1 MPLSIEKKLPLI
13 LLLAFLMLAAIGFF
27 AYHSTTS
34 LQEAVKWQKHTQ
46 DVLLK
51 LDDTLMSVTDVE
63 TGSRGFVISGTD
75 NFLEPYNRGKQNAL
89 KSLEDLKSL
98 TADNQTQV
106 ENLAQL
112 SKQVTDKIRITDGY
126 NETRRSQGLLN
137 AVNDVSKGEGDS
149 VMNQIRLS
157 VEKIRNEEL
166 RLLKFRDDNLQS
178 TLKNNFW
185 MMAIS
190 SFAGIFALALANFA
204 VYFEIKKR
212 ELAETNLIKANQGLE
227 KRVEERTEELKDANE
242 NLRESELFSRSVI
255 DSLSAHIAVLDKT
268 GKIILVNNAWENFAE
283 ANAGIEQ
290 LGSTG
295 IGQNYLSVCEQGS
308 SDENTQSI
316 AENLRAILAGG
327 KQHFTIEYPCHSP
340 SEERWFLMQV
350 NALQGSDG
358 GVVVSH
364 YNITD
369 RVKAEQTVKLSEE
382 FNRTIIESSPDCFKI
397 LDLDGR
403 FIAMNTQGMCLMEID
418 DFAPFVGK
426 KWIESWEGKERK
438 QAEEAFEKAVAGE
451 GSHFEG
457 FCKTAKG
464 TSKWWEVAVAPVR
477 GENGKVHRVISVS
490 REVTERKNNE
500 IERERLL
507 LNERNSRREAEIANR
522 LRDEFMATIS
532 HELRTPLNAILGW
545 ARIIQSNKTDEKNK
559 ARAVDTIIKNAE
571 TQNRLIEDLM
581 DVARIISG
589 KLVLELEDVNAEEL
603 VLSSIET
610 VKPSAAEKSISLA
623 LKVDESAK
631 ETNISGDPNRLR
643 QIILNLLTNAVKFTP
658 KGGQINVSLAQID
671 NRAIVKI
678 KDNGV
683 GISEE
688 FLPFVFERFRQDAAN
703 LKQSGGLG
711 LGLAI
716 VRQLTELHGGSVSV
730 ESEGQDKGATFTVIL
745 PVASEAK
752 TSSAKNI

>member
-1 MPLSIEKKLPLI
+1 MPLSIEKKLPII

-27 AYHSTTS
+27 AYKSTRS
-34 LQEAVKWQKHTQ
+34 LQDAVKWQKHTQ

-51 LDDTLMSVTDVE
+51 LDDTLGSVTDIE

-75 NFLEPYNRGKQNAL
+75 NFLEPYNKGKQISL
-89 KSLEDLKSL
+89 KSLEDLKAL
-98 TADNQTQV
+98 TADNQTQA

-112 SKQVTDKIRITDGY
+112 AKQVNDKIVVMDSY
-126 NETRRSQGLLN
+126 VETRRSQGLLN
-137 AVNDVSKGEGDS
+137 AVNEVSKGEGDLM
-149 VMNQIRLS
+149 MNQIRLT
-157 VEKIRNEEL
+157 VEKMRGEEL

-178 TLKNNFW
+178 TLNNNFW
-185 MMAIS
+185 MMLVS
-190 SFAGIFALALANFA
+190 SFAGLLALALANFA

-212 ELAETNLIKANQGLE
+212 ETAEKDLVKANQGLE
-227 KRVEERTEELKDANE
+227 KRVEERTRELEKVNDS
-242 NLRESELFSRSVI
+242 LRTSELFSRSVI
-255 DSLSAHIAVLDKT
+255 DSLSAHIAVLDNE
-268 GKIILVNNAWENFAE
+268 GKITMVNNAWENFAE

-290 LGSTG
+290 LGLSS
-295 IGQNYLSVCEQGS
+295 IGQNYLMVCEQES
-308 SDENTQSI
+308 SDENLQTV
-316 AENLRAILAGG
+316 ATNLRAILEGE
-327 KQHFTIEYPCHSP
+327 KHHFTIEYPCHSP

-350 NALQGSDG
+350 NALQDSNG

-382 FNRTIIESSPDCFKI
+382 FNRTLIESSPDCFKI

-403 FIAMNTQGMCLMEID
+403 FLSMNAQGMCLMEID
-418 DFAPFVGK
+418 DFTDFVGK
-426 KWIESWEGKERK
+426 KWIDAWEGKERK
-438 QAEEAFEKAVAGE
+438 LAEEAFKKALNGE
-451 GSHFEG
+451 GSNFEG

-464 TSKWWEVAVAPVR
+464 NSKWWEVAVAPVR
-477 GENGKVHRVISVS
+477 GENGKVDRVISVS

-500 IERERLL
+500 LERERLL
-507 LNERNSRREAEIANR
+507 RNERNSRREAEIATR

-545 ARIIQSNKTDEKNK
+545 ARILKSGKTDENNK
-559 ARAVDTIIKNAE
+559 AKAVDTIIKNAE

-603 VLSSIET
+603 ISSSIET
-610 VKPSAAEKSISLA
+610 VKPSAAEKSISLN
-623 LKVDESAK
+623 LSVDENAK
-631 ETNISGDPNRLR
+631 EQNISGDPNRLR

-658 KGGQINVSLAQID
+658 TGGQIDVSLAQKDEQIF
-671 NRAIVKI
+671 IKI

-703 LKQSGGLG
+703 IKQSGGLG

-716 VRQLTELHGGSVSV
+716 VRQLTELHGGLVSV
-730 ESEGQDKGATFTVIL
+730 ESEGQDKGATFTVVL
-745 PVASEAK
+745 PVAAK
-752 TSSAKNI
+752 TQAAN